1 MDVSMIKLWE
11 TVKARKAWHAA
22 IYGVAELDMTERP
35 NNSERLGRM
44 WWEGDGFGM
53 ILIRNEQPRALTCVV
68 HSRDHAPM
76 RI

>member
-1 MDVSMIKLWE
+1 
-11 TVKARKAWHAA
+11 
-22 IYGVAELDMTERP
+22 MTKRL
-35 NNSERLGRM
+35 NNNERLGRM

-68 HSRDHAPM
+68 HNRDHAPM